1 MGTLRCGTSVKRS
14 MPNFSTHAPYEE
26 QFPAKVLIVDD
37 REENLLVLRSILG
50 EMNVELLEAASGTE
64 ALELLLKH
72 DVAVALI
79 DVQMPEM
86 DGFELAELM
95 RGTNRTSHVPIIFV
109 TAGAF
114 DRSRVFRGYEAGA
127 VDFLFKPL
135 VPHILKGKVEI
146 FSEIHRQRA
155 RLSAMVHL
163 REELV
168 AVVSHDLR
176 NPLNSISI
184 TASLISSMSSEPEV
198 LAAAQRIDRSAKR
211 MASII
216 NDLLDLSRTRLGGGM
231 AVEPGPCNLR
241 EIVQTAVDE
250 VVSGGA
256 QVSIEALGELD
267 GTWDSA
273 RLAQAVSN
281 LLGNALEHGEKGHP
295 ISVRL
300 DGVDSS
306 FVQVG
311 VHNRGSIPPEHRE
324 HLFQPYVSHAKDTSR
339 KGLGLGLYI
348 VSQIAHAHRGEVFV
362 STSTP
367 SGTTFTVRIPRH
379 CVRA

>member
-1 MGTLRCGTSVKRS
+1 
-14 MPNFSTHAPYEE
+14 MPNFSTQAPFEE
-26 QFPAKVLIVDD
+26 LFPAKVLIVDD

-50 EMNVELLEAASGTE
+50 EVDVELLQAASGTE

-79 DVQMPEM
+79 DVQMPDM

-114 DRSRVFRGYEAGA
+114 ERSRVFRGYEAGA

-135 VPHILKGKVEI
+135 IPHILKGKVEI
-146 FSEIHRQRA
+146 FAEIHRQRA

-176 NPLNSISI
+176 NPLNSI
-184 TASLISSMSSEPEV
+184 LMSSSFISAV
-198 LAAAQRIDRSAKR
+198 STDSRVVGAAQRIERGAHR
-211 MASII
+211 MAGII

-231 AVEPGPCNLR
+231 AVNPIACDLADITRAAVE
-241 EIVQTAVDE
+241 EVTA
-250 VVSGGA
+250 GGA
-256 QVSIEALGELD
+256 QVVVEALGELR
-267 GTWDSA
+267 GSWDSA
-273 RLAQAVSN
+273 RLAQAISN

-300 DGVDSS
+300 DGLEDDTVALS
-306 FVQVG
+306 
-311 VHNRGSIPPEHRE
+311 VHNRGAIPSEHRE
-324 HLFQPYVSHAKDTSR
+324 HLFQPYVSHGKDVAR

-348 VSQIAHAHRGEVFV
+348 VSQIANAHRGEVFV
-362 STSTP
+362 STSSA
-367 SGTTFTVRIPRH
+367 SGTTFTLRIPRH
-379 CVRA
+379 LVLPGGVA